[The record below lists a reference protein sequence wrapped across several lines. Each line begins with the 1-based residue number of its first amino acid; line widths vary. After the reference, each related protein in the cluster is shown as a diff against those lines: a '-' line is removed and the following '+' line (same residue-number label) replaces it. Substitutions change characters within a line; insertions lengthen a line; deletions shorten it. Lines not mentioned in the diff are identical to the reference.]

1 MRKRKMNKLKAL
13 RAKSESLEIFEGYNI
28 DITGLTFPELTDFAE
43 LADANKPKEALN
55 HILYVTIRKAFP
67 KKEVDE
73 ENGMTDEEIKEEV
86 RLMDGIK
93 AMKIVRVVQK
103 LSGIGVDEKK
113 GLVNE
118 LPLENKQENRLPAE

>member
-1 MRKRKMNKLKAL
+1 MNKLKAL
-13 RAKSESLEIFEGYNI
+13 RAKSENLEIFEGYNM

>member
-1 MRKRKMNKLKAL
+1 MNKLKAL